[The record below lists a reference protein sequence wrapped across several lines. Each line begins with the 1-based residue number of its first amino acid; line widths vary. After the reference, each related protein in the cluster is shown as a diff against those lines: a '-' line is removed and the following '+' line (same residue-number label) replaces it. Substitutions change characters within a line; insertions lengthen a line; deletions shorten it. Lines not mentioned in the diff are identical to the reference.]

1 MLNLLKSLASTSFAT
16 QAGIAARIVAKRT
29 NLARISGKRRPDGA
43 ARAANMLVSARTG
56 LRLALCRHHRP
67 RERALVARRERPG
80 AHDPSNLLVGV
91 PVEVSL
97 PSSAV
102 RTAITVP
109 RDALVIRQNH
119 PYVLRVTGAGTVE
132 ELDVTPGAG
141 IADVVEVSGPL
152 AAGDRLVIR
161 DA

>member
-1 MLNLLKSLASTSFAT
+1 
-16 QAGIAARIVAKRT
+16 
-29 NLARISGKRRPDGA
+29 
-43 ARAANMLVSARTG
+43 
-56 LRLALCRHHRP
+56 
-67 RERALVARRERPG
+67 
-80 AHDPSNLLVGV
+80 
-91 PVEVSL
+91 
-97 PSSAV
+97 V

-161 DA
+161 GGERLTAGQPVRVIDATHRGPTTSHPG